1 MAFGGHFPATVTQ
14 MAPQWA
20 AVDTLTGAGK
30 VLCQPGK
37 HFQVRSPEGCPEG
50 TDFLSVWPEAVR
62 TVSHA
67 LTATRPETE
76 GPELMFKKYSDQR
89 TGSHLAEMKL
99 VLGMASQCLWL
110 YSKCPSRASLDSV
123 GSWELAWPGWVGR
136 WQSPVSCLAPSLPH
150 SSSNLFDSFKLL
162 PLGSRNR

>member
-20 AVDTLTGAGK
+20 AVDTLTGAGR

-37 HFQVRSPEGCPEG
+37 RFQVRSPEGCPEE

-110 YSKCPSRASLDSV
+110 YSKCPFPGLPGLRGQL
-123 GSWELAWPGWVGR
+123 GTCLAWLGGKMA
-136 WQSPVSCLAPSLPH
+136 VSSFLSGSLP
-150 SSSNLFDSFKLL
+150 STFLF
-162 PLGSRNR
+162 

>member
-1 MAFGGHFPATVTQ
+1 MALGGHFPATVTE
-14 MAPQWA
+14 MAPQCA
-20 AVDTLTGAGK
+20 AVDTLTGAGR

-76 GPELMFKKYSDQR
+76 GSELMFKKYSDQR
-89 TGSHLAEMKL
+89 TGSYLAEMKL
-99 VLGMASQCLWL
+99 VLGVA
-110 YSKCPSRASLDSV
+110 SKCPSWASLDSV
-123 GSWELAWPGWVGR
+123 GSWELIWPGWAGR
-136 WQSPVSCLAPSLPH
+136 WQSPISCLAPSLPH
-150 SSSNLFDSFKLL
+150 PSSNSFDSFKLL
-162 PLGSRNR
+162 PLGSRNW